1 MGLFASKTVE
11 VSSFSK
17 TNDLG
22 RLAVDFANEDQV
34 VGKGTRTYKIHCHL
48 YKEQVNRE
56 LSVLYL
62 AECEDH
68 KYAFIAWKGTN
79 SIEQTIVDLEAK
91 LKSYESWNQL
101 LRTICSGFLSEL
113 TTYLTTHNINAKDYE
128 WYTTGHSLGG
138 ALAFYSAYMISCD
151 PSLINHGKFIAPITF
166 ASMKLPVP
174 LPLPDGKD
182 YVTSNEGI
190 IFFNERDRLVEFAS
204 EEELQRVGKVIV
216 DINYCLDGEKMFH
229 ALEYLN
235 KHYTVLREDHPH
247 DYQILSEDVN
257 MMIAGGY
264 DAIYATEGIL
274 TTYNIISGV
283 FDTNYPKMNVGRGD
297 TQVAGGWTGDNFIT
311 PSDVVEKYSYTKNT
325 WTQVKSLHYGRGDLA
340 CGVLAGTIFAIGG
353 ETRPA
358 SDISHTHSVPV
369 KVVERYLPWN
379 DSWVFEESIP
389 DNVFRFIG
397 ASWNSSLNIYTSS
410 IFLFGGQGTFNNIS
424 DIFPVKNTTIQYI
437 PQSTVQSSS
446 SSKLLPPESIAGIV
460 IGVVVGVGAI
470 IFIIVIYF
478 TRKHFLYVS
487 LKEEEPSLPRAFDA
501 VMIGGEGDKKQ
512 AEALHY
518 LEQEEL
524 RDAFP
529 SYHNDQ
535 KNKNQ
540 SKAVVRYDV
549 EAAL

>member
-1 MGLFASKTVE
+1 MISSTQMIFFVFAFLLHMKLAASSSSQTSDNLDFVGFHEKTKMPYKASDMVAVTFPSSTFSDDEGARIYLTGGCAKDQVCTVTNVTTNALSCYCPE
-11 VSSFSK
+11 VN
-17 TNDLG
+17 NDLSYYSPRDSTWHTCSSMLRQRYRHMATKIGNYLYVIGG
-22 RLAVDFANEDQV
+22 RDVNDNLITAIDRYNVLNDTWEFVVDWKNATSDGV
-34 VGKGTRTYKIHCHL
+34 
-48 YKEQVNRE
+48 
-56 LSVLYL
+56 
-62 AECEDH
+62 
-68 KYAFIAWKGTN
+68 AW
-79 SIEQTIVDLEAK
+79 SIERE
-91 LKSYESWNQL
+91 NL
-101 LRTICSGFLSEL
+101 L
-113 TTYLTTHNINAKDYE
+113 
-128 WYTTGHSLGG
+128 
-138 ALAFYSAYMISCD
+138 
-151 PSLINHGKFIAPITF
+151 
-166 ASMKLPVP
+166 
-174 LPLPDGKD
+174 
-182 YVTSNEGI
+182 
-190 IFFNERDRLVEFAS
+190 
-204 EEELQRVGKVIV
+204 
-216 DINYCLDGEKMFH
+216 
-229 ALEYLN
+229 
-235 KHYTVLREDHPH
+235 
-247 DYQILSEDVN
+247 
-257 MMIAGGY
+257 MIAGGY

-274 TTYNIISGV
+274 TTYNVISGV

-297 TQVAGGWTGDNFIT
+297 TQVAHINEDEFYVIGGWTGDNFIT

-446 SSKLLPPESIAGIV
+446 SSKQLPPESIAGIV

-512 AEALHY
+512 AETLHY

-540 SKAVVRYDV
+540 SKAVVRYDE
-549 EAAL
+549 EAVL